1 MTKKRP
7 IREGFVFA
15 IIFIAVVV
23 LVAIVT
29 QWKGHE
35 IIGWSVLGVLVV
47 ALAFFLYKS
56 PILRDWMRRQ
66 FKGVTERA
74 VFGDVIEAT
83 QSSSDTGLLRQGV
96 RELV

>member
-1 MTKKRP
+1 MHHLYCRSCLS
-7 IREGFVFA
+7 GHCN
-15 IIFIAVVV
+15 
-23 LVAIVT
+23 LVERARNYRLV
-29 QWKGHE
+29 
-35 IIGWSVLGVLVV
+35 SPLGVLVV